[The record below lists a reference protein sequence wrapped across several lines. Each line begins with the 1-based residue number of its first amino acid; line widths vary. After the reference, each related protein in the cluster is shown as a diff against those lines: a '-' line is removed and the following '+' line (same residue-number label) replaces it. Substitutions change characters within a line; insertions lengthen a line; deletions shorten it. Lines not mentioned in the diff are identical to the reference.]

1 MSRGEA
7 RVKVEADLNA
17 PGMLHQGFKFLRVHK
32 HLSHIPCMP
41 DSAMQKWYGENKIR
55 LLPSMNFWSSKRYA
69 YNCGIS
75 QTEKN
80 DMTWIYMEFS
90 RTL

>member
-41 DSAMQKWYGENKIR
+41 DSAMQ
-55 LLPSMNFWSSKRYA
+55 
-69 YNCGIS
+69 
-75 QTEKN
+75 
-80 DMTWIYMEFS
+80 
-90 RTL
+90 